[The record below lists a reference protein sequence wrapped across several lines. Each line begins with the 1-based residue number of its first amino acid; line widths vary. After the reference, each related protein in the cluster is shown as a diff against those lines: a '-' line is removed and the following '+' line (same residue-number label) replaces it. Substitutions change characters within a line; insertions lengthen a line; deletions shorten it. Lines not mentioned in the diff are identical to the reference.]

1 MKNVIAV
8 FLLLAVSA
16 MGTDLSDTWTG
27 SFRAEGGD
35 HDTPQVFLLKQDG
48 SKVTGTGGPDSQE
61 QYPIENGRID
71 GDRLKFELTTGEWRF
86 SYDLK
91 QNGPDGLKG
100 DLQLKTVNNSR
111 NAKVSLRRL
120 SGRNDSHVL

>member
-8 FLLLAVSA
+8 FLWFAVSA
-16 MGTDLSDTWTG
+16 MGNDLSGTWTG

-35 HDTPQVFLLKQDG
+35 HDTPQMFLLTQDG

-91 QNGPDGLKG
+91 QNGSDGLKG
-100 DLQLKTVNNSR
+100 DLQLKTVNHSR